1 MSGLIG
7 FILFFRHLILFFL
20 FLFSEKNL
28 LGIIFFLISVT
39 SFVVEDTLFTLTGMS
54 FYGFFVGYFITE
66 NKK

>member
-1 MSGLIG
+1 
-7 FILFFRHLILFFL
+7 L